1 MTRSATPVRAPNNL
15 FEQARRWTFVL
26 VLQTGFF
33 ALAMTPGR
41 CQQVVD
47 KTPPFKIGSKF
58 SRGLQKYS
66 GITFFS
72 EKIGNTIAGAALRHR
87 TGGSVKVRMRL
98 YSLTDLVAGKVKSLD
113 VSLQEPQLKGLAISG
128 LDIKTDTPLW
138 YHYRRGK
145 GKKTGIDAPTLIAV
159 KARLTQADVEKALNS
174 KEIAASLRGLKLD
187 LPGLDDQ
194 QLSVLQPRV
203 SIVDGKILLKAVLNV
218 EGADPADG
226 IPITIIAK
234 PVLEGDSR
242 IVMSELDVQG
252 EGITDPE
259 KFSEFAKQ
267 LLNPLVD
274 LARLDRRDHAFRLT
288 NITIDESGVAGD
300 GKLLLAPRP

>member
-1 MTRSATPVRAPNNL
+1 M
-15 FEQARRWTFVL
+15 
-26 VLQTGFF
+26 
-33 ALAMTPGR
+33 
-41 CQQVVD
+41 
-47 KTPPFKIGSKF
+47 
-58 SRGLQKYS
+58 
-66 GITFFS
+66 
-72 EKIGNTIAGAALRHR
+72 
-87 TGGSVKVRMRL
+87 
-98 YSLTDLVAGKVKSLD
+98 
-113 VSLQEPQLKGLAISG
+113 
-128 LDIKTDTPLW
+128 
-138 YHYRRGK
+138 
-145 GKKTGIDAPTLIAV
+145 
-159 KARLTQADVEKALNS
+159 
-174 KEIAASLRGLKLD
+174 RGLKLD

>member
-1 MTRSATPVRAPNNL
+1 ML
-15 FEQARRWTFVL
+15 VL
-26 VLQTGFF
+26 VLHGILFCF
-33 ALAMTPGR
+33 AFAPGD
-41 CQQVVD
+41 CQQTANQ
-47 KTPPFKIGSKF
+47 KPPFKIGSRF

-72 EKIGNTIAGAALRHR
+72 QMIGNSIAGAALKHR
-87 TGGSVKVRMRL
+87 TGGSVRVRMRL
-98 YSLTDLVAGKVKSLD
+98 YSLTDLIAGKVKSVD
-113 VSLQEPQLKGLAISG
+113 VSLQEPQVKGLAISG
-128 LDIKTDTPLW
+128 VDIKSESPLW
-138 YHYRRGK
+138 YHYRRSK
-145 GKKTGIDAPTLIAV
+145 GKKTGIDAPTLINV

-194 QLSVLQPRV
+194 QLSVLQPKV
-203 SIVDGKILLKAVLNV
+203 NIVDGKIVLKAILNV
-218 EGADPADG
+218 EGGDPADG
-226 IPITIIAK
+226 IPLTITAR

-252 EGITDPE
+252 DGITDPQ